1 MTYPHQFRC
10 RAAVYARP
18 ARPQMPTSTT
28 KTLSV
33 KPYSVDLPRHART
46 STRALLCGLAQEGA
60 SHTTKIGNGILR
72 KVDYGFFN
80 PPTATI
86 ASSHHHLPTSPCSS
100 LHPALIGAAVNMRQ
114 VQPRASSSAFSA
126 CVSTY
131 PADPKP
137 LLWCTSSHGVSFV
150 VPCSRVK

>member
-1 MTYPHQFRC
+1 MLLFNIYAMPRRGASLQMRLAFFLDYL
-10 RAAVYARP
+10 AVQRV
-18 ARPQMPTSTT
+18 TC
-28 KTLSV
+28 
-33 KPYSVDLPRHART
+33 HCART
-46 STRALLCGLAQEGA
+46 STRALLYGLAQEGA

-72 KVDYGFFN
+72 KVIYDFFN

-100 LHPALIGAAVNMRQ
+100 LHPALTGAAVNVRQ

-131 PADPKP
+131 LADPKP
-137 LLWCTSSHGVSFV
+137 LLWCTLVME
-150 VPCSRVK
+150 CLLWSRAYE